1 MKKDVKE
8 GYKKYEFG
16 LIPNDWEVKKIGD
29 IFEDLK
35 CGATPSR
42 AKIEYYNGNIP
53 WITSGELKY
62 KTIYKT
68 FENITEN
75 AVKDTNLTIYPKG
88 TFFIAITGLEADGTR
103 GSCAISGIEATTNQS
118 CLAFRPKIGFSN
130 QYLYQWYR
138 FYGDYIGLKYTQ
150 GTKQQSLNN
159 KIVGNLEI
167 PVPKLKE
174 QEKIAEIL
182 STVDEQIESIE
193 KLIQKNKELKK
204 GLMQQLLRK
213 GIGNI
218 EFKKTELGYIPKS
231 WRVLKLKDLGKTY
244 SGLANKSK
252 ENFGQGKAYIP
263 YKNIFM
269 NSKVDVNY
277 LEYVEIL
284 DGENQNKVKV
294 GDIFFTTSSET
305 PEEAGMSSVLLNDI
319 GELYLNSFCFGFRL
333 NDFNTLNPKFA
344 EYLLRDNLVRKYIYQ
359 RAQGS
364 TRYNISKNTI
374 LDMKLPIPQIE
385 EQEKIY
391 SILSTLDQKIKQYQ
405 NKKEKLEILKT
416 GLMQNL
422 LKGKIRIYI

>member
-118 CLAFRPKIGFSN
+118 CLAFRPKIGFCN

-138 FYGDYIGLKYTQ
+138 LYGDYIGLKYTQ

-182 STVDEQIESIE
+182 STVDEQIENTE
-193 KLIQKNKELKK
+193 KLIKKNQEFKK
-204 GLMQQLLRK
+204 GLMQQLLTK
-213 GIGNI
+213 GIGHT
-218 EFKKTELGYIPKS
+218 EFKKTELGDIPKEWEIKNLDEIS
-231 WRVLKLKDLGKTY
+231 ILIDGDRSNKYPGEKDIVENGILFLSTQNIVNSKINYDNCKFISQEKFNELSKGKLKKDDLVITLRGSIGNVAKFNGDVYNTGFINAQIMIIR
-244 SGLANKSK
+244 S
-252 ENFGQGKAYIP
+252 
-263 YKNIFM
+263 KNI
-269 NSKVDVNY
+269 NSNY
-277 LEYVEIL
+277 LS
-284 DGENQNKVKV
+284 N
-294 GDIFFTTSSET
+294 
-305 PEEAGMSSVLLNDI
+305 
-319 GELYLNSFCFGFRL
+319 YL
-333 NDFNTLNPKFA
+333 
-344 EYLLRDNLVRKYIYQ
+344 
-359 RAQGS
+359 
-364 TRYNISKNTI
+364 IS
-374 LDMKLPIPQIE
+374 D
-385 EQEKIY
+385 
-391 SILSTLDQKIKQYQ
+391 
-405 NKKEKLEILKT
+405 
-416 GLMQNL
+416 
-422 LKGKIRIYI
+422 

>member
-1 MKKDVKE
+1 MKKEVRE

-182 STVDEQIESIE
+182 STVDEQIENTE
-193 KLIQKNKELKK
+193 KLIQKNQELKKGLMQQLLTKGIGHTEFKKTELGYIPKEWKIMKLGEVCDFKQGFQIPRSEQINEEKDGYIRYLYITDFFSNNNKLFIKGSDKYYYIKSDDITIANTGNTCGKAFKGAEGILSNNMFKIFNNKEVLLNDFLWQYLNSNYYWKELNKYFNTAGQPHVGHKNMANLMIAIPESLNEQSEIALILSSIDKRIEKYENKKEKLKELKK
-204 GLMQQLLRK
+204 GLMQQLL
-213 GIGNI
+213 
-218 EFKKTELGYIPKS
+218 TGYIRLI
-231 WRVLKLKDLGKTY
+231 W
-244 SGLANKSK
+244 
-252 ENFGQGKAYIP
+252 
-263 YKNIFM
+263 
-269 NSKVDVNY
+269 
-277 LEYVEIL
+277 
-284 DGENQNKVKV
+284 
-294 GDIFFTTSSET
+294 
-305 PEEAGMSSVLLNDI
+305 ND
-319 GELYLNSFCFGFRL
+319 
-333 NDFNTLNPKFA
+333 
-344 EYLLRDNLVRKYIYQ
+344 
-359 RAQGS
+359 
-364 TRYNISKNTI
+364 
-374 LDMKLPIPQIE
+374 
-385 EQEKIY
+385 
-391 SILSTLDQKIKQYQ
+391 
-405 NKKEKLEILKT
+405 
-416 GLMQNL
+416 
-422 LKGKIRIYI
+422 